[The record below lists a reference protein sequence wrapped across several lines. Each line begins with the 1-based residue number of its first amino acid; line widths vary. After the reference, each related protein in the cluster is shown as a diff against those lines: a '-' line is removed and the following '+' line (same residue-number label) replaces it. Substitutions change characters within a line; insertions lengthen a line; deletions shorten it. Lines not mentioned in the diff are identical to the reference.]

1 MEDIFRFFTLRPPEA
16 VEVTRKNHVP
26 TADPDSPL
34 QTELMSARQSAHAR
48 SDMITIAARFVA
60 TENYVS
66 TLKGLPV
73 SLSDFYIA
81 LQREVPTDLAAL
93 NETIEGVFE
102 QDPASLVA
110 SDAYKNVRRNLTDS
124 LIATIITEQE
134 VGKSYEELILGL
146 RLCGLIERAATQD
159 ESLDATNAIGDAL
172 NQIVLLADEIFPLP
186 PEVTEA
192 GISRERQQ
200 EIERERA
207 REQEKRDA
215 LAEELRVLQSA
226 LDELGTIQPEDYV
239 QQVIRTER
247 PPVEVEQPPLEEV
260 RWVLS
265 DAAKNRLSQGTKD
278 VLSRL
283 GISLNPTVHR
293 APAAV
298 EKKMA
303 EVGAK
308 YYKAAASSKVVWA
321 GKTAFKADEF
331 LTEAVGITGTI
342 GSFRAVGVADL
353 DIVKQEILRYEAGEV
368 AHIENVLQ
376 GEFKERTH
384 RRAQRTEEEYLVE
397 EETVEETERDLQTTD
412 RFELQR
418 EAQETVKSD
427 YNFDTEL
434 TIKYGGAVDVTSQ
447 TKFGFSNASE
457 ETKRSAQSYAQGVTE
472 RTVGRIQERVR
483 KQRIRRIIHEMEE
496 TNLHR
501 IDNTGA
507 NGDHVV
513 GIYRWVDKIYKA
525 QVYNYGRRMMFQF
538 IVPEPGAF
546 ALLAPSMKAAEGKT
560 LDAPH
565 PPTNPNNPKELLKPS
580 HIKIDNYQALLAQYS
595 VTDAS
600 PPPEPQVVTACA
612 FNSAKAEED
621 PTREGVK
628 QKVQLLSGYQA
639 KSAWI
644 TAFLAPKEKRGYWSA
659 GVKAGEIHKD
669 TYIAVIVGNQE
680 VHGEE
685 LGFSRNVNLDDETG
699 ELPIAIQAVHRT
711 HWIVTIEIICERTE
725 HHMKEWQH
733 GTYDKIMEAYLN
745 LKAAYEQALISAP
758 VEEAPMISGRG
769 STLNREIEKTELKR
783 GALTLLTRKTSPH
796 FKGAGSVKE
805 LDDKKKIEDE
815 KKEYFGYPEIIFD
828 EADREAPYIQF
839 FEQAFEWGQMSY
851 TFYPYFWARKRKW
864 PVLQQ
869 IEDTDPIFAQFLQ
882 AGAARVL
889 VPVRP
894 GYEDSICYYL
904 ETNKIWNGSGPPSVS
919 SPLYL
924 SMVTET
930 REKHGIYTTKGK
942 GTISVTQGSTTV
954 TGSGTDF
961 SKDDVEREIVIKYA
975 RYQIAKVGSATEL
988 ELTEAYR
995 GNTDAGVPY
1004 SIGAKTVGEP
1014 WEVRIPTTL
1023 VFLQKEQRKL
1033 PDLAKEQESH

>member
-1 MEDIFRFFTLRPPEA
+1 MEDILRFFTLRPPEA

-34 QTELMSARQSAHAR
+34 QTELRGARQSTRAR

-73 SLSDFYIA
+73 PLSDFYIA
-81 LQREVPTDLAAL
+81 LQREVPVDLAAL
-93 NETIEGVFE
+93 NEIIERVF
-102 QDPASLVA
+102 DKDAASLVA
-110 SDAYKNVRRNLTDS
+110 SDTYKNIRRNLADS
-124 LIATIITEQE
+124 LIATTIIQEE
-134 VGKSYEELILGL
+134 VGRSYEELVLGL

-159 ESLDATNAIGDAL
+159 ESLDAAGAIGDAL
-172 NQIVLLADEIFPLP
+172 NQIVLLPDEIFPLP

-192 GISRERQQ
+192 GISRERQE
-200 EIERERA
+200 EIERERVK
-207 REQEKRDA
+207 EQEKRDA

-239 QQVIRTER
+239 QHVIRTER

-331 LTEAVGITGTI
+331 LAEAVGITGTI

-353 DIVKQEILRYEAGEV
+353 EIVKQEIQRYEPSEV

-397 EETVEETERDLQTTD
+397 EETIEETERDLQTTD

-427 YNFDTEL
+427 YKFDTEL
-434 TIKYGGAVDVTSQ
+434 TIKYGGAIDVTSQ

-457 ETKRSAQSYAQGVTE
+457 ETKRSAQSYAQSVTE
-472 RTVGRIQERVR
+472 RTVSRVQERVR

-507 NGDHVV
+507 DGDHVV
-513 GIYRWVDKIYKA
+513 GIYRWVDKSYKA
-525 QVYNYGRRMMFQF
+525 QVYNYGRRMMFEF
-538 IVPEPGAF
+538 TVPEPGAF

-560 LDAPH
+560 LDAPLT
-565 PPTNPNNPKELLKPS
+565 PTNPKKPKELLQPK
-580 HIKIDNYQALLAQYS
+580 HIEIENYQALLAQYQ
-595 VTDAS
+595 VTDAE
-600 PPPEPQVVTACA
+600 PPPEPCLTVAKVLEERAEGDARSMNLVKTAEV
-612 FNSAKAEED
+612 KV
-621 PTREGVK
+621 PT
-628 QKVQLLSGYQA
+628 GYQA
-639 KSAWI
+639 DKCFMGFGIS
-644 TAFLAPKEKRGYWSA
+644 
-659 GVKAGEIHKD
+659 KAGNWWFDVWVGRLKYSSKYS
-669 TYIAVIVGNQE
+669 TGIVSFQP
-680 VHGEE
+680 
-685 LGFSRNVNLDDETG
+685 RDMNLETG
-699 ELPIAIQAVHRT
+699 AIPIGLHSGGVNT
-711 HWIVTIEIICERTE
+711 YTVVIEIVCTRTD
-725 HHMKEWQH
+725 HAMKKWKHE
-733 GTYDKIMEAYLN
+733 TYDKIMEAYLN
-745 LKAAYEQALISAP
+745 LKAAYEQALVSAP
-758 VEEAPMISGRG
+758 LEEAPLISGR
-769 STLNREIEKTELKR
+769 SPALNREFEKNELQR

-796 FKGAGSVKE
+796 FNGVGSIKE

-839 FEQAFEWGQMSY
+839 FEHAFEWGQMSY
-851 TFYPYFWARKRKW
+851 TFYPYFWARKKKW

-869 IEDTDPIFAQFLQ
+869 IEDSDPIFAQFLQ

-894 GYEDSICYYL
+894 GYEDSILYYL

-924 SMVTET
+924 SMVKEIM
-930 REKHGIYTTKGK
+930 EKHGIYTTKGK

-961 SKDDVEREIVIKYA
+961 SKDDVEREIVIKYT
-975 RYQIAKVGSATEL
+975 RYQIAKVSSATEL
-988 ELTEAYR
+988 ELPEAYR
-995 GNTDAGVPY
+995 GKNDAGVPY

-1033 PDLAKEQESH
+1033 PDLAKERETY